1 MHSNQRQPSIWVVG
15 STMVDLVS
23 YARRL
28 PEEGETVVGE
38 RFALGFGGKGAN
50 QAVMAGRLGARVSIV
65 NCVGDDVF
73 GEMTLE
79 NFRGEGI
86 DVTHVSRTPLAASG
100 VAPIWVEPSGAN
112 RIIVVPGAN
121 GHIRPKD
128 AAQAIA
134 GADTVDVV
142 LGQLEIA
149 QEVTMAA
156 FAGARERGAVTI
168 LNPAPAAALDAGLVA
183 VTDWLVPNEIELATL
198 ATSAGLA
205 ARDETA
211 MMRALA
217 AQVAPR
223 LLVTLGERGAVLV
236 RADGST
242 VEVPTERVEAVDT
255 TGAGDAFVGAF
266 AFGLATGLA
275 EEVAVGLGCACAT
288 ASVLRPGTQASFL
301 EREDAARVYESVSA
315 APPPGFVGA
324 APTSTRCPR

>member
-1 MHSNQRQPSIWVVG
+1 MPSEQRQPSIWVVG

-28 PEEGETVVGE
+28 PERGETVVGE

-50 QAVMAGRLGARVSIV
+50 QAVMASRLGARVSIV
-65 NCVGDDVF
+65 NCLGDDVF

-79 NFRGEGI
+79 NFRCEGI

-121 GHIRPKD
+121 AHIRPQD
-128 AAQAIA
+128 AARAVT

-142 LGQLEIA
+142 LGQLEVA
-149 QEVTMAA
+149 QDVTAAA
-156 FAGARERGAVTI
+156 FTAARDRGAVTI
-168 LNPAPAAALDAGLVA
+168 LNPAPAAPLDPGLVA
-183 VTDWLVPNEIELATL
+183 VTDWLVPNETELATL
-198 ATSAGLA
+198 ARSVGLTA
-205 ARDETA
+205 EDEPAT
-211 MMRALA
+211 MRALA
-217 AQVAPR
+217 AQLAPR
-223 LLVTLGERGAVLV
+223 LLVTLGDRGAVIV
-236 RADGST
+236 QADGST
-242 VEVPTERVEAVDT
+242 VDVPAARVDAVDT

-301 EREDAARVYESVSA
+301 EREDAVRMYESVSI
-315 APPPGFVGA
+315 APPSA
-324 APTSTRCPR
+324 A